1 MINLDACLE
10 ALKTVYTDVAY
21 VRSKCSQNNELI
33 NALIYDLTTLS
44 EVIES
49 MKEMVDFNEKMNEPE
64 GVTIDLTNAEKDY
77 KDECER
83 LSAILED
90 VTDEK
95 DRIEKELFET
105 QLDLKNS
112 RHKIAM
118 VKGVV
123 HAVETI
129 LSPDSKS

>member
-1 MINLDACLE
+1 MF
-10 ALKTVYTDVAY
+10 
-21 VRSKCSQNNELI
+21 RSTENSIHRCGV
-33 NALIYDLTTLS
+33 YDLTTLS